1 MSNVKMM
8 LSHFE
13 KANEDTVMNDYY
25 AVQQSAFL
33 YFYSVP
39 SKSNH

>member
-33 YFYSVP
+33 LCAVKV
-39 SKSNH
+39 KSLNV